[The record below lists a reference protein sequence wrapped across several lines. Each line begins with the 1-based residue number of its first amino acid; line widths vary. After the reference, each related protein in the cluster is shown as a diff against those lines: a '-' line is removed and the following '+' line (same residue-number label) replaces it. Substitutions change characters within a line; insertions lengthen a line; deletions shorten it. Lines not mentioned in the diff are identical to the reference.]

1 MTATPPLE
9 LSTVGSEAGVSDRT
23 FTRRLRQ
30 LLRDIPVQANEQ
42 ANGNGTSK
50 FVQLQK
56 VPIYDD
62 SNCQVFVGTAQIPIV
77 QTLTALTSS
86 NCFLDFDTG
95 SLIFGSAPAAGSN
108 NIVINHTRVRWSE
121 SVLLQSLYGGLRQ
134 LFPVLFKRDLDTSIT
149 MQVNQWL
156 YPLPPEFWDP
166 RVRFIAAYIQEVP
179 SSVNRPMRIS
189 GFYRMGL
196 QQIQIPTSQRYTPG
210 STLYLEYT
218 APYRSLSELEPQAYD
233 LPLWYAAGQ
242 LLGFDEAR
250 RTRVDTQ
257 SPAAEAS
264 ANPPGYQQNT
274 GAWYMTQFRNLLNQ
288 LSAPPVAGPPG
299 ISTYAF

>member
-9 LSTVGSEAGVSDRT
+9 LQSVGSEAGVSDRT

-42 ANGNGTSK
+42 ANGNGTST

-56 VPIYDD
+56 VPVYDD
-62 SNCQVFVGTAQIPIV
+62 SHCTVFVGTQQIPIV
-77 QTLTALTSS
+77 QSLSALSGN

-95 SLIFGSAPAAGSN
+95 SLIFNQAPAAGSN
-108 NIVINHTRVRWSE
+108 NIVIQHTRVRWTE

-134 LFPVLFKRDLDTSIT
+134 LFPMLYKRQMDTSIT

-156 YPLPPEFWDP
+156 YTLPQDFWDP
-166 RVRFIAAYIQEVP
+166 RVRIISASIQEVP

-189 GFYRMGL
+189 GFFRMGL

-210 STLYLEYT
+210 ATLWLEYT

-257 SPAAEAS
+257 SPAAEQS
-264 ANPPGYQQNT
+264 ANPPNYQQNA
-274 GAWYMTQFRNLLNQ
+274 GAWYMTNFRTLLAQ
-288 LSAPPVAGPPG
+288 LKEPPPTMPAP
-299 ISTYAF
+299 ISTYGY